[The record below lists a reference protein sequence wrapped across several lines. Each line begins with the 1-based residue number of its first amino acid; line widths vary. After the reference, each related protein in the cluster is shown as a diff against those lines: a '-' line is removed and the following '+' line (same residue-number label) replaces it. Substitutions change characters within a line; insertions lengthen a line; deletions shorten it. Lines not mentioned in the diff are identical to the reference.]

1 MAQKRGSKV
10 AEVADDEVVVPLQ
23 AVLLADS
30 FTQKFRPITM
40 ERPKVLLPLVNVPM
54 IDYALEWLASVGV
67 EEVYIF
73 CCAHAKQVTS
83 YLERSHWK
91 SQTNFIVTAIES
103 NDCVSA
109 GDALR
114 LIDQRNV
121 IRGDFVLVSGD
132 TVSNMSLRQVLQE
145 HKERR
150 RKDKLSVMTMVVKH
164 TKPSSVTHQNR
175 FGNEELLLGVDPETK
190 QLLCYEDKKDYGKA
204 HQCSGN
210 IILDQSI
217 VTDRSAVQL
226 YNDRQDCF
234 IDICSPEVLL
244 LFTDNFDYQ
253 QLRRDFV
260 KGLLSDE
267 VMGYKIFTYEIHSEY
282 AARIDNFRSY
292 DAVSKDILDRWTYP
306 IVPDIPFSRNGP
318 PIRLD
323 SQGIYKAAGVMQ
335 SRSAIIGGTTFLGE
349 GTSIGDCCNITD
361 SVIGQGCIIGCNV
374 HIQGSYIW
382 NNVTIH
388 DNATLRYAIVCDGAV
403 VKEGAVLEPGVILS
417 FNVVIGQNFT
427 VPSYSKISL
436 TPQPTEEDS
445 DEELEYAEAAAGV
458 TESVKKPFSVVEN
471 EINCQNGKQ
480 DEESMDGQSWNV
492 LEVGVTGTGYKW
504 SLGES
509 NQEEEWRHSVSPIP
523 YEKIQELILKKRF
536 DFDDTALDIGT
547 VQTTGESKPDSEI
560 ADDESEKPET
570 AYFNKEVE
578 ETFRR
583 AVLEIPGV
591 EQHHVIIE
599 VNGLRLAYNMSFSD
613 CAGALFHAI
622 LNLALEAPHAGPS
635 ELFINAQNVI
645 TKWRDL
651 FKNYLK
657 SEDDEVEVLLKFEE
671 ICQET
676 GKEFA
681 PIFSKVLEVLYDK
694 DILTEEAI
702 LSWASEK
709 QEADES
715 DKVFVKQ
722 SESFIQWLQEASE
735 EEVEVEEKQPRLV
748 LEEEEK
754 GGG

>member
-1 MAQKRGSKV
+1 MAQKRGSKL

-40 ERPKVLLPLVNVPM
+40 ERPKVLLPLINVPM
-54 IDYALEWLASVGV
+54 IDYTLEWLASVGV
-67 EEVYIF
+67 EEVFVF

-114 LIDQRNV
+114 FIDQRNV
-121 IRGDFVLVSGD
+121 VRGDFVLVSGD
-132 TVSNMSLRQVLQE
+132 TVSNMSLRQALQE

-150 RKDKLSVMTMVVKH
+150 RKEKLSVMTMVVKH
-164 TKPSSVTHQNR
+164 TKPCPITHQNR
-175 FGNEELLLGVDPETK
+175 LGNDELLLGVDPETK
-190 QLLCYEDKKDYGKA
+190 QLLYYEDKKDYGKV
-204 HQCSGN
+204 HQSSGN

-282 AARIDNFRSY
+282 AARIDNFRAY
-292 DAVSKDILDRWTYP
+292 DAVSKDILHRWTYP
-306 IVPDIPFSRNGP
+306 MVPDIPFSRNGP

-323 SQGIYKAAGVMQ
+323 CQGIYKAAGVVQ
-335 SRSAIIGGTTFLGE
+335 SRSAIIGGTTLLGE
-349 GTSIGDCCNITD
+349 GTSIGDCCTITD
-361 SVIGQGCIIGCNV
+361 SVIGQGCTIGGNV
-374 HIQGSYIW
+374 HIQGCYIW

-388 DNATLRYAIVCDGAV
+388 DNANLRDAIVCDGAV

-417 FNVVIGQNFT
+417 FNVVIGQKFT
-427 VPSYSKISL
+427 VPSYSKISI

-445 DEELEYAEAAAGV
+445 DDELEYAEAAGSV
-458 TESVKKPFSVVEN
+458 TESLKKSFSVVEN
-471 EINCQNGKQ
+471 EINRQNGKR

-492 LEVGVTGTGYKW
+492 LEVGVTGAGYKW

-509 NQEEEWRHSVSPIP
+509 NQEEEWRHSISPIP
-523 YEKIQELILKKRF
+523 YEKIQELILNKRF
-536 DFDDTALDIGT
+536 DFDDTAFDIGM
-547 VQTTGESKPDSEI
+547 VQTPGESKPDSEI

-583 AVLEIPGV
+583 AVLEVPGV

-599 VNGLRLAYNMSFSD
+599 INSLRLAYNMSFSD

-622 LNLALEAPHAGPS
+622 LNLALEAPHAS
-635 ELFINAQNVI
+635 QLELFINAKNVI
-645 TKWRDL
+645 TRWRDL
-651 FKNYLK
+651 LKQYLI

-671 ICQET
+671 ICLET

-681 PIFSKVLEVLYDK
+681 PIFTKVLEVLYDK
-694 DILTEEAI
+694 EILTEKAI

-709 QEADES
+709 KEADES

-722 SESFIQWLQEASE
+722 SEAFIQWLQEASE
-735 EEVEVEEKQPRLV
+735 EEEDDEGEV
-748 LEEEEK
+748 
-754 GGG
+754 GGQEAA